1 MRTEEEVRKSIAK
14 LEEQLKETS
23 VGSRWEAIR
32 CGMLA
37 AMRWIVEDKPSTPP
51 KKEEVEF

>member
-23 VGSRWEAIR
+23 VGSRWAAIR